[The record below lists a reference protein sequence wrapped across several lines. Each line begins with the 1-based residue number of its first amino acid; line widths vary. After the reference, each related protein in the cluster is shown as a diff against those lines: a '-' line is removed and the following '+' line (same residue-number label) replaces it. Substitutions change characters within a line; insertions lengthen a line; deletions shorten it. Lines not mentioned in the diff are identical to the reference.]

1 MVTMQNDDNIEY
13 LSEKI
18 RVCIK
23 RRFGDDCEIA
33 NIELATLG
41 GSNRT
46 VLFDVVRGSYPLR
59 LVLRQETVPSQYSP
73 FLPSD
78 IQYRVLEVV
87 YEHGIPVPRPV
98 FELEHADNLGQG
110 YVVTAVP
117 GETLPKRL
125 INSAEYMTMRAR
137 FLQQS
142 AEILAK
148 LHTIDH
154 FLVPGLSA
162 LQESSDPLGAQIALY
177 DRYGEPHPAI
187 EFAFR
192 YLAKYEPEHGTN
204 TFLHGDFRN
213 GNMIVGP
220 EGIRVLLDWECA
232 HTGSVMEEIGWF
244 CARSWRFG
252 RVDLAAGGFGDR
264 ETFYKA
270 YEKASGNLVDRESSR
285 WWEIFGVM
293 RWAIYNIMQSHGHLS
308 GERRS
313 PAFAAC
319 GRNTGIIE
327 YDLLKIIAKEFD

>member
-1 MVTMQNDDNIEY
+1 MAIQSDDNIGY

-18 RVCIK
+18 RACIQ
-23 RRFGDDCEIA
+23 RRFGHNCDIG

-46 VLFDVVRGSYPLR
+46 VLFDVLRRSHPLR
-59 LVLRQETVPSQYSP
+59 LVLRQETVPTEYSP

-78 IQYRVLEVV
+78 VQYRILEIV
-87 YEHGIPVPRPV
+87 YEHRIPVPRPV
-98 FELEHADNLGQG
+98 FELEPLDNLGHG
-110 YVVTAVP
+110 YVVAAVP

-125 INSAEYMTMRAR
+125 ISSAQYTTMRAR

-148 LHTIDH
+148 LHSIDH
-154 FLVPGLSA
+154 FLIPELSGL
-162 LQESSDPLGAQIALY
+162 LESNDPLAAQIALY

-187 EFAFR
+187 ELAFR
-192 YLAKYEPEHGTN
+192 YLAKFEPRHVSK

-213 GNMIVGP
+213 GNMIVGT
-220 EGIRVLLDWECA
+220 EGIRALLDWECA
-232 HTGSVMEEIGWF
+232 HVGSVMEEIGWF

-252 RVDLAAGGFGDR
+252 RVELAAGGFGDR

-270 YEKASGNLVDRESSR
+270 YENASGTLVDRESSR

-308 GERRS
+308 DARRS

-319 GRNTGIIE
+319 GRNTSIIE
-327 YDLLKIIAKEFD
+327 YDLLKIIAKEYD